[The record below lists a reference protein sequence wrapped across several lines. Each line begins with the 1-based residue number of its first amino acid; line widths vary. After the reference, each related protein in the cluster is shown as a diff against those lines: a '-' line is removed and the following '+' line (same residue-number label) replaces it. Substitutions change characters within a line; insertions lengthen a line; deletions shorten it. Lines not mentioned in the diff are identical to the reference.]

1 MDEKSLAKLIEN
13 ILDNKSNPVLKT
25 LDELKYK
32 INKIDKIEESI
43 NFLSSKYDELI
54 SKSAI
59 INDTMKVV
67 QEENQCLREKL
78 HAAVNNVEML
88 KLEVNNMEQYSRRDT
103 RNPHNNRREHQQIS

>member
-54 SKSAI
+54 ISKSAI
-59 INDTMKVV
+59 INDTMKVA

-78 HAAVNNVEML
+78 HAAVN
-88 KLEVNNMEQYSRRDT
+88 QA
-103 RNPHNNRREHQQIS
+103 